1 MESADWVKR
10 LRETLRPVEGV
21 DAGAA
26 VALLLNQVGRDQQL
40 LLVKRAINTSDPWS
54 GDMALPGGRRH
65 SQDGDLWETVVRET
79 LEETG
84 IDLRSCH
91 LLGALDIAESHIAPR
106 LGILPLVVLCN
117 ETPEIS
123 LKRGEL
129 SSYLWVEIE
138 RLRRSTGRVMV
149 RDRDVPAYVVDG
161 EVVWG
166 LTHRIVESLLR
177 LME

>member
-10 LRETLRPVEGV
+10 LRETLRPVERIDV
-21 DAGAA
+21 GAA
-26 VALLLNQVGRDQQL
+26 VALLLKQGDGDPQL

-84 IDLRSCH
+84 IDLRSCQ
-91 LLGALDIAESHIAPR
+91 LLGALDIAESYTAPK

-123 LKRGEL
+123 LKSGEL
-129 SSYLWVEIE
+129 SSYLWVQLEH
-138 RLRRSTGRVMV
+138 LKRSKDRAIV

-166 LTHRIVESLLR
+166 LTHRIVENLLR
-177 LME
+177 MME